1 MQRWDSEHAASSSRR
16 ARALIRGGVGGGDR
30 GGGGGVDG
38 GGRHDAPPLCVLRRE
53 PVRRVPRRGKLP
65 VQREAAASGR
75 RAVVEA
81 EFLHL
86 CRHHLERGERRRRR
100 RRLPR
105 RRGRDCLRAHLRR
118 DLGLELGEQLLAQL
132 LLQLRL
138 ELRLELLLELLLQG
152 GQGRRRRRRHGADR
166 VHRGIEKDAAVGAV
180 PSLAVP
186 AHAGQLDDGPH
197 RDGLH
202 PQRGLLR
209 RANLD
214 AEEPLLVL
222 VREDLRG
229 SESLAHSRR

>member
-138 ELRLELLLELLLQG
+138 ELRLELLLELLLELCLEG
-152 GQGRRRRRRHGADR
+152 GKPRRRRPGVDRRCHGADW
-166 VHRGIEKDAAVGAV
+166 VDLV
-180 PSLAVP
+180 LAVF
-186 AHAGQLDDGPH
+186 ARAGQLDDGAH
-197 RDGLH
+197 RDSPH
-202 PQRGLLR
+202 P
-209 RANLD
+209 
-214 AEEPLLVL
+214 
-222 VREDLRG
+222 
-229 SESLAHSRR
+229 

>member
-53 PVRRVPRRGKLP
+53 PVRRVPTTRPGHVWGRVADVSRTAPSGRVPRRGKLP

-138 ELRLELLLELLLQG
+138 ELRLELLLELLLELCLEG
-152 GQGRRRRRRHGADR
+152 GKPRRRRPGVDRRCHGADW
-166 VHRGIEKDAAVGAV
+166 VDLV
-180 PSLAVP
+180 LAVF
-186 AHAGQLDDGPH
+186 ARAGQLDDGAH
-197 RDGLH
+197 RDSPH
-202 PQRGLLR
+202 P
-209 RANLD
+209 
-214 AEEPLLVL
+214 
-222 VREDLRG
+222 
-229 SESLAHSRR
+229 